1 MDSEEVDDAEVD
13 QLLQELEAP
22 RAIARASA
30 VPRSKPRVLWLAAA
44 DDLQLSSGLQLL
56 RLSTHFM
63 TPNIK
68 TPNPKS
74 MSRTLDTLI
83 GSRTFLQATLCG
95 RGGSWPRFIPGAA
108 RWRWRR

>member
-30 VPRSKPRVLWLAAA
+30 VPRSKPRVLRLAAA

-56 RLSTHFM
+56 RLSTHDSW
-63 TPNIK
+63 NIK
-68 TPNPKS
+68 TPNPCLAHS
-74 MSRTLDTLI
+74 PL
-83 GSRTFLQATLCG
+83 
-95 RGGSWPRFIPGAA
+95 
-108 RWRWRR
+108 